1 MGLEDRTKCWCYG
14 PEPSHWAAGSRPTRG
29 QHGPHSLCNPQ
40 GQGTDS
46 ALSWGGRDHM
56 DGQILGQLRPLA
68 EEEEEDGA
76 ALAPRP
82 AFPGMGSEELRLASF
97 YDWPLSAVVPPE
109 LLAAAG
115 FFHTGQQDKVRCFF
129 CYGGLQSWER
139 GDDPWTEHARWFP
152 RCEFLLR
159 TKGRDFVC
167 RVQES
172 CCCPPGSWDRS
183 EEPEDVGPATLSG
196 ERGCVACA
204 GSLGT
209 SGPHHGGST
218 GHCACIQGSGEDPA
232 TPELAAVGMASPE
245 TDVGGGQEWPAWSQ
259 CPAVQAVLR
268 MGFRPG
274 QVQGLLQRKYHQVA
288 PTGMSTSQLVADL
301 LQEEDG
307 GRVVGARA
315 PVPPGP
321 ELLTPR
327 IEAQVESALESAEG
341 PPRGEPGGAQDAEEQ
356 LRRLREERTCRVCLD
371 RTVGVVFV
379 PCGHLACAECAPS
392 LQQCPIC
399 RAPIRSCVR
408 TFLS

>member
-183 EEPEDVGPATLSG
+183 EEPEDVGPATLS
-196 ERGCVACA
+196 
-204 GSLGT
+204 
-209 SGPHHGGST
+209 
-218 GHCACIQGSGEDPA
+218 
-232 TPELAAVGMASPE
+232 
-245 TDVGGGQEWPAWSQ
+245 DVGGGQEWPAWSQ

-301 LQEEDG
+301 LQEEDR